1 MFVNKQITE
10 AKARLCLQ
18 LCHFAEQ
25 RLLSSKSEILP
36 TYANNGCG
44 TTGHTKSS
52 EAVAA
57 KPLSDP
63 YLVRV
68 HLSFMC

>member
-1 MFVNKQITE
+1 MFLHKQITE
-10 AKARLCLQ
+10 TKGRTCLQ
-18 LCHFAEQ
+18 LCSMAEQ
-25 RLLSSKSEILP
+25 NLLSSKSKNLP
-36 TYANNGCG
+36 TFVNNSCG

-63 YLVRV
+63 YLARV